1 MRKYGAIFLSAVLAL
16 ALLPLT
22 SEAAISIKMA
32 IAYDIGGRGDH
43 GINDAAAKGVDAI
56 KKKFGLTALSVREMV
71 TNGSESDR
79 ESRLQ
84 FLASANYNLIIAVG
98 AGYAKAI
105 SIVALNNPV
114 TQFALINDASV
125 GNLNISDMIFS
136 NSDGAY
142 LAGIL
147 AGAATKSNKVGFI
160 APAVMS
166 PFFAD
171 FQLGV
176 ASSKPKAVAL
186 SEFVDTLPVLAT
198 QALIS
203 QGADVIYSQWTSTS
217 EVQDA
222 IAKKTSIKHPLFLIG
237 VDPDQFFLLDK
248 SSAKILIGA
257 VLKRVDTAVVDVMTS
272 AIKKESVLD
281 VLNGAQ
287 GIYGHMYTVR
297 DGGES
302 IALTKLGAL
311 YSSKLSAAIA
321 ALKSGKVKLP

>member
-1 MRKYGAIFLSAVLAL
+1 MAV
-16 ALLPLT
+16 
-22 SEAAISIKMA
+22 
-32 IAYDIGGRGDH
+32 AYDIGGRGDH
-43 GINDAAAKGVDAI
+43 GINDAAAKGIDAI

-98 AGYAKAI
+98 AGYAKAV
-105 SIVALNNPV
+105 SVVALKNPV

-136 NSDGAY
+136 NADGAY
-142 LAGIL
+142 LAGVL
-147 AGAATKSNKVGFI
+147 AGAATKRNKVGFI
-160 APAVMS
+160 APTVMS
-166 PFFAD
+166 PFFTD

-176 ASSKPKAVAL
+176 AASKPKATAL
-186 SEFVDTLPVLAT
+186 SQFVDTLPGVAT

-203 QGADVIYSQWTSTS
+203 QGADVIYSQWTTTS
-217 EVQDA
+217 EVQDT
-222 IAKKTSIKHPLFLIG
+222 IAKKASAKHPLFLIG
-237 VDPDQFFLLDK
+237 VDPDQYYLLDK

-281 VLNGAQ
+281 VLNSAQ
-287 GIYGHMYTVR
+287 GIYGHMYTVK

-302 IALTKLGAL
+302 IALTKLGGS
-311 YSSKLSAAIA
+311 YSSKLSTAIA

>member
-1 MRKYGAIFLSAVLAL
+1 
-16 ALLPLT
+16 
-22 SEAAISIKMA
+22 MA

-43 GINDAAAKGVDAI
+43 GINDAAAKGIDAV

-98 AGYAKAI
+98 AGYAKAV
-105 SIVALNNPV
+105 SVVALNNPS

-142 LAGIL
+142 LAGVL

-160 APAVMS
+160 APTAMS
-166 PFFAD
+166 PFFVN
-171 FQLGV
+171 FQRGV
-176 ASSKPKAVAL
+176 AASKPKAIAL
-186 SEFVDTLPVLAT
+186 SQFVDTLPAVAT

-203 QGADVIYSQWTSTS
+203 QGADVIYSQWTMTS
-217 EVQDA
+217 EVQDT
-222 IAKKTSIKHPLFLIG
+222 IAKKTSTKHPLFLIG
-237 VDPDQFFLLDK
+237 VGPDQYFLLDK
-248 SSAKILIGA
+248 SGAKTLIGA

-272 AIKKESVLD
+272 AIRKESVLD
-281 VLNGAQ
+281 VLNSAQ
-287 GIYGHMYTVR
+287 GIYGHMYTVK

-311 YSSKLSAAIA
+311 YSRKLSTAIA

>member
-1 MRKYGAIFLSAVLAL
+1 
-16 ALLPLT
+16 
-22 SEAAISIKMA
+22 MA

-43 GINDAAAKGVDAI
+43 GINDAAAKGIDAI

-98 AGYAKAI
+98 AGYAKAV
-105 SIVALNNPV
+105 SVVALNNPV

-160 APAVMS
+160 APTAMS

-171 FQLGV
+171 FQHGV
-176 ASSKPKAVAL
+176 AASKPKAIAL
-186 SEFVDTLPVLAT
+186 SQFVDTLPVVAT

-203 QGADVIYSQWTSTS
+203 QGADVIYSQWTTTS
-217 EVQDA
+217 EVQDT
-222 IAKKTSIKHPLFLIG
+222 IAKKTSAKHPLYLIG
-237 VDPDQFFLLDK
+237 VDPDQYFLLDK

-257 VLKRVDTAVVDVMTS
+257 VLKRVDTAVVDVMNS

-281 VLNGAQ
+281 VLNSAQ
-287 GIYGHMYTVR
+287 GIYGHMYTVK

-302 IALTKLGAL
+302 IALTKIGAP
-311 YSSKLSAAIA
+311 YSSKLSTAIA